1 MAASRGF
8 SSGVVK
14 VLISFYRSGEDS
26 AFERHRS
33 RVTFDLASQ
42 SNVAAVKKP
51 LTEFLRIKEVAMK
64 FGMVNFDLKLF
75 RCIKA
80 YFKR

>member
-8 SSGVVK
+8 SSDVVK

-51 LTEFLRIKEVAMK
+51 LTEFLGIKEVAMK